1 MHISSGVLCASP
13 IIYRSQQLFSSRKQ
27 TCWLPFQKASA
38 MGRMDAA
45 HPNHQQAGCC
55 CCVSDALG
63 TYRCKLQETDLPHAF
78 PHQAAVHS

>member
-38 MGRMDAA
+38 MGQD
-45 HPNHQQAGCC
+45 GCC
-55 CCVSDALG
+55 TPKPSASRLLLLCV
-63 TYRCKLQETDLPHAF
+63 RCSWYIQM
-78 PHQAAVHS
+78 